1 LRSGA
6 AILLQQE
13 RDRSG
18 KVKEMIER
26 EREKHTEEEE

>member
-6 AILLQQE
+6 AILLEQE
-13 RDRSG
+13 RDRKG
-18 KVKEMIER
+18 KVKEVTEK

>member
-6 AILLQQE
+6 AILLQE
-13 RDRSG
+13 EKGRNG
-18 KVKEMIER
+18 TMEEVIEK